1 MKIQLVEKIKNLF
14 FPFYLKV
21 QGIVLTQHVI
31 IRLTEEWRRNLYNKY
46 GKRSLDTAAKA
57 GPETSKYA
65 SKNVVHK
72 TPELTEE
79 LIENKTTEKIMKPK
93 LVSDEKKY

>member
-1 MKIQLVEKIKNLF
+1 MACSS
-14 FPFYLKV
+14 
-21 QGIVLTQHVI
+21 IVPRTRKYVKGYRFLPSA
-31 IRLTEEWRRNLYNKY
+31 RNLYNKY
-46 GKRSLDTAAKA
+46 GKRLLDTTAKA

-72 TPELTEE
+72 TSELTEE